1 MESNDFFTKPS
12 DYKQAIA
19 SGDDFYIQFKRF
31 TSDTDSQIIKI
42 LHRYLEHYD
51 LLFHKD
57 TIISIIREVINNAIK
72 ANLKRLYFEQKEL
85 DINNMKSYRDGMERF
100 KEDVFQ
106 NTENE
111 YINSLS
117 TSKYVVRVNFS
128 VRNESLIISIM
139 NNAPILES
147 ELNKI
152 KARVSKAFKYQDISE
167 AFADVLDD
175 SEGAGLGLIMAM
187 MLLKSSGF
195 PKESFSISRNENL
208 TSVNI
213 SIPCNIGNTE
223 LQFRIAEEIMK
234 EIEEIPALPDN
245 IKEIR
250 ALCRNPESDIK
261 TISAAI
267 SKDPGLTASIIKLSN
282 SAGYITMNRIETID
296 EAVKIIGMKGINT
309 LLIAT
314 GVQKVVESR
323 YKRFEAIWNDSN
335 KRAFY
340 AQMIIKRIQDNNR
353 LADQVYL
360 SALLADIGK
369 IVMLSMH
376 SELLEKIRKITGF
389 KGIEDS
395 TLLEEISLGISHS
408 SLGALICKR
417 WNFNESLIKTI
428 ELHRRPHRAPD
439 ELKSLIYT
447 VYLATVFVEI
457 ENSKSRFEIIDDGVL
472 EFFRLTKKEDFE
484 KLHNNLMESYSPR
497 PVNGNSK
504 K

>member
-1 MESNDFFTKPS
+1 MEANDFFTKPS

-42 LHRYLEHYD
+42 IHRYLEHYD

-57 TIISIIREVINNAIK
+57 TIISIVREMINNAIK
-72 ANLKRLYFEQKEL
+72 ANLKRLYFEQRAL
-85 DINNMKSYRDGMERF
+85 DINDIKSYREGMERF

-106 NTENE
+106 KSENE
-111 YINSLS
+111 FINSLI

-128 VRNESLIISIM
+128 ARNDALLISIM

-167 AFADVLDD
+167 AFVDVLDD

-187 MLLKSSGF
+187 LLLKSSGF

-208 TSVNI
+208 TSVNLN
-213 SIPCNIGNTE
+213 IPCNIGNTE
-223 LQFRIAEEIMK
+223 LQFRITEEIMK
-234 EIEEIPALPDN
+234 EIEDIPALPDN

-250 ALCRNPESDIK
+250 TLCRDPESDIK

-282 SAGYITMNRIETID
+282 SAGYVTMNRIETID

-314 GVQKVVESR
+314 AVQKVVESR

-340 AQMIIKRIQDNNR
+340 AQMIVKNVGENGR

-376 SELLEKIRKITGF
+376 SELLDKIKKITGF

-408 SLGALICKR
+408 SLGGLICRR
-417 WNFNESLIKTI
+417 WNFNESLVKAI

-447 VYLATVFVEI
+447 VYLATVLVEI
-457 ENSKSRFEIIDDGVL
+457 ENNKSRFEIIDDGVL
-472 EFFRLTKKEDFE
+472 EFFRLTRKEDFE
-484 KLHNNLMESYSPR
+484 KLHNSLIANYSPKT
-497 PVNGNSK
+497 VNSSRK